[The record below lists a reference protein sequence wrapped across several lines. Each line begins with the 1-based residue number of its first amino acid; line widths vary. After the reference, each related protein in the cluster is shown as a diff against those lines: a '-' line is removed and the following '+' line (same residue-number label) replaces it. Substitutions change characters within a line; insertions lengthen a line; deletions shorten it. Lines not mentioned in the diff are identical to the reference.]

1 MVLCDTEVPSGEK
14 GVEEEVS
21 HVKLNYGIVSVT
33 MSSDSRHSS
42 SQQSRTHCEKKYPGY
57 VAGCGWVWFAVA
69 EEVWFKLVRF
79 WVWFRLV
86 LVLVLVSVWLRFWV
100 WV

>member
-42 SQQSRTHCEKKYPGY
+42 SQQSRTHCEKSIQDMRQG
-57 VAGCGWVWFAVA
+57 VVGFGLLMVSG
-69 EEVWFKLVRF
+69 LV
-79 WVWFRLV
+79 V
-86 LVLVLVSVWLRFWV
+86 VWLLV
-100 WV
+100 